1 MRRLRALREAMRWTL
16 RFAILFFLAWAI
28 FMVSPFVA
36 LYSLA
41 KSVQARDLAAIEERV
56 NFRAVRLSLS
66 KQIVSEY
73 LRASGRGAQLEGMNR
88 SLASSAGATLAD
100 PLVAK
105 IASPEALLGWLDGRL
120 PEPLARNPAARA
132 DLQGSWSGANA
143 ALRSFVFSETRGFRT
158 VLVPIP
164 GDRPPAEQFRLQ
176 VRLVGTTWRL
186 IGVELPKS
194 LVETLVRQLPR
205 STS

>member
-1 MRRLRALREAMRWTL
+1 MRRLRALRGAMRWTL

-41 KSVQARDLAAIEERV
+41 RAVQARDLAAIEERV

-66 KQIVSEY
+66 KQLVSEY

-88 SLASSAGATLAD
+88 SLATSAGATLAD

-105 IASPEALLGWLDGRL
+105 IASPEPLLGWLDGRP

-158 VLVPIP
+158 VLVPVP
-164 GDRPPAEQFRLQ
+164 GDRPTAEQFRLQ

-186 IGVELPKS
+186 IGVELPKTP
-194 LVETLVRQLPR
+194 VETPVR
-205 STS
+205 